1 MKRKRKG
8 FFNKIRESI
17 IPIMQISIM
26 IVAFAIPYVVNI
38 SNLIGEKI
46 DGKINATIEEIVISL
61 LLSYGNIVIGLF
73 LFCATYYRV
82 RKKNKDRVFNHLNNV
97 YHDYPYWWY
106 LFCAK
111 ILGYNSCNL
120 ILVPIHMQYKLVL
133 NSVFNILEP
142 GEYPKKEDDTIS
154 VRETKGTSYN
164 SSVVNL
170 VFIDTYLIQSSQL
183 PDVVK
188 EFKTIYIQRYNG
200 DNNRYQSEKFVNEI
214 NNVVRKL
221 PSSVEQVNI
230 FSTTNPWHTYQIASN
245 VFTTGDRNN
254 IQRIVVY
261 QQEKDGNRIFGKKG
275 KIVKR

>member
-1 MKRKRKG
+1 MAKKLKG
-8 FFNKIRESI
+8 FFNKIKESVSSI
-17 IPIMQISIM
+17 IQLLILIMFAVLPFVIDISKLVGEKIGKTINANMEEIAISFLLSCSNAVISIALF
-26 IVAFAIPYVVNI
+26 IVAFWMVRRIN
-38 SNLIGEKI
+38 K
-46 DGKINATIEEIVISL
+46 GKA
-61 LLSYGNIVIGLF
+61 
-73 LFCATYYRV
+73 
-82 RKKNKDRVFNHLNNV
+82 FNHLKNV
-97 YHDYPYWWY
+97 YHDYPHWWY
-106 LFCAK
+106 WICAK
-111 ILGYNSCNL
+111 VLGYNSCNL

-133 NSVFNILEP
+133 NSVFKIYEP
-142 GEYPKKEDDTIS
+142 GEYPKKEDDEI
-154 VRETKGTSYN
+154 VIRETKGTSCN
-164 SSVVNL
+164 TSVVNL

>member
-1 MKRKRKG
+1 MAKKLKG
-8 FFNKIRESI
+8 FFNKIRESA
-17 IPIMQISIM
+17 IPIIQILII
-26 IVAFAIPYVVNI
+26 IVAFVIPFVVNI
-38 SNLIGEKI
+38 SKLVGEKI
-46 DGKINATIEEIVISL
+46 SEKINANMEEITISVLLSCSNIVISVVL
-61 LLSYGNIVIGLF
+61 LFVTIYI
-73 LFCATYYRV
+73 V
-82 RKKNKDRVFNHLNNV
+82 RKINKDKVFNHLRNV

-106 LFCAK
+106 WFCAK

-133 NSVFNILEP
+133 NSVFKIYEP
-142 GEYPKKEDDTIS
+142 GAYPRIEDDEI
-154 VRETKGTSYN
+154 VIRETKGTSCN
-164 SSVVNL
+164 TSAVNL
-170 VFIDTYLIQSSQL
+170 VFIDTYLIQRSQL
-183 PDVVK
+183 SDVVK